1 MDIDGDLVGQYAKCE
16 FIISYVDFYLNNA
29 ASLST
34 NFVIIPWK
42 EKGKKMS
49 NVWPIAIIGLL
60 TIVILFYALEQCGK
74 IFREGKNLNQ
84 RSTQRQNKRKK
95 NHEQYV
101 SVSKRPE
108 IFRENS
114 RECNPINCQRESIN
128 CIDKFSHLLA
138 DA

>member
-34 NFVIIPWK
+34 NFVIKAW
-42 EKGKKMS
+42 KKMS

-101 SVSKRPE
+101 SVSK
-108 IFRENS
+108 FSGNS
-114 RECNPINCQRESIN
+114 RENANPTNCQRESIN

>member
-1 MDIDGDLVGQYAKCE
+1 MLQV
-16 FIISYVDFYLNNA
+16 YLQTL
-29 ASLST
+29 LS
-34 NFVIIPWK
+34 K
-42 EKGKKMS
+42 LGKKMS

-101 SVSKRPE
+101 SVSKFSGNSLQ
-108 IFRENS
+108 IAKEN
-114 RECNPINCQRESIN
+114 PSIALTSSL
-128 CIDKFSHLLA
+128 IYWQMPRLDLRSAK
-138 DA
+138 

>member
-1 MDIDGDLVGQYAKCE
+1 
-16 FIISYVDFYLNNA
+16 
-29 ASLST
+29 
-34 NFVIIPWK
+34 
-42 EKGKKMS
+42 MS

-114 RECNPINCQRESIN
+114 WKRNPTNRQRESIN
-128 CIDKFSHLLA
+128 WIDKFTNLLA